1 LKTTRL
7 SFFFSGVLLLLAAAA
22 IPRATSA
29 ATPAAGSTITLQ
41 NANSKLCVGTGG
53 STGFSYLIQT
63 TCSTAT
69 SQQFTLKAAPASGW
83 YYLASASSKYC
94 WDVSG
99 GSGSAGAQI
108 QQYTCTA
115 VWPEY
120 FQLKPVSGG
129 YELLSGNM
137 AGGCVD
143 IIGAST
149 SSGAHLE
156 QNGCT
161 GVANQ
166 IFTAS
171 VVGSGTGTS
180 QPQVSLSSTT
190 LSFGTVLLGT
200 TSTQTVKLTNSG
212 TASLTVSNDTLSGT
226 GFSISGLT
234 FPLTLAA
241 GQSTNFSVAFAP
253 AASGS
258 VSGSLSLV
266 SNATNSPN
274 ALSLSGTGATA
285 THLLTANPTGVSF
298 GSVNMGSTG
307 SSHVTLTNTG
317 NSNVTISSV
326 TSSSAGFTT
335 SGVSGAT
342 TLTPSQS
349 LTLNVAFAPTT
360 AGSVT
365 GTIAVVSSATNSP
378 ATVTLSGTGVSTSSG
393 SSTIVNV
400 ISYGASGNGSTDD
413 TAAINSAIAALAPG
427 DTLEFPEGTYLVTS
441 LHPISVSGVTIDGSN
456 NTAKIISKTTQGG
469 PFFTIGHGGL
479 GQTGN
484 VTCSGWPGAGSGAP
498 LSATANEQSSTF
510 STNSALSGV
519 SAGSYVLLLQGG
531 EDSSGGSGNTTC
543 DTSGCRGEL
552 VNISAVD
559 GATYTVATTLHDT
572 YSPSNSAIA
581 CPIPGM
587 ISRLILQNITL
598 DGGSS
603 TTQTT
608 GNYWGVEFNDCAD
621 CTISGVTFQN
631 ALGAALLHS
640 LSYGNTFSNITVTGA
655 GSEGCGAA
663 VQGYGNSNLTFKTMS
678 LSNLNPGTN
687 LGPCLSDGAF
697 GLEEVELDNST
708 ASNVTVNSA
717 GTGGGRPMK
726 ITAARWN
733 TYNSLTV
740 ENGTGNFNGLS
751 LEYYSSHNTFNS
763 CVVTNNSS
771 NGGTGTGNAGIITF
785 GNFNQYN
792 SFNNCTVSGNGNVQ
806 FYISGYDALRLAQDS
821 HNTVSG
827 GTFTGS
833 NSSEAVILIEGEAA
847 YITGTTISGPGPQGI
862 YLDTQATNACANNNT
877 FKGNSS
883 LGTAISANASG
894 DLGLGNIFNLLT
906 SNLTVGVC
914 APPLP

>member
-1 LKTTRL
+1 M
-7 SFFFSGVLLLLAAAA
+7 AA
-22 IPRATSA
+22 ILRTASA
-29 ATPAAGSTITLQ
+29 ATPTAGSTVTLQ
-41 NANSKLCVGTGG
+41 NANSKLCIDTGN
-53 STGFSYLIQT
+53 STGFGYLIQSA
-63 TCSTAT
+63 CSTSK

-83 YYLASASSKYC
+83 YYLTSASSQYC

-120 FQLKPVSGG
+120 FQLKAVSGG

-137 AGGCVD
+137 SGGCID
-143 IIGAST
+143 IAGAST
-149 SSGAHLE
+149 SSGAYLE

-180 QPQVSLSSTT
+180 QPKVSLSSTT
-190 LSFGTVLLGT
+190 LSFGSVVLGS
-200 TSTQTVKLTNSG
+200 TSKQTVKLTNSG
-212 TASLTVSNDTLSGT
+212 TASLTISSDTHSGT

-258 VSGSLSLV
+258 VSGNLSLV
-266 SNATNSPN
+266 SNATNSPT
-274 ALSLSGTGATA
+274 ALALTGSGATA
-285 THLLTANPTGVSF
+285 TSLLTANPTGLSF

-307 SSHVTLTNTG
+307 SSHVTLTNSG

-360 AGSVT
+360 AGSAT
-365 GTIAVVSSATNSP
+365 GSIAVASSATNSP
-378 ATVTLSGTGVSTSSG
+378 ATIALSGTGVSTSSG
-393 SSTIVNV
+393 GGAIINV
-400 ISYGASGNGSTDD
+400 TSYGATGNGSTDD

-427 DTLEFPEGTYLVTS
+427 DTLEFPEGSYLVSS
-441 LHPISVSGVTIDGSN
+441 LHPITVSGVTIDGSN
-456 NTAKIISKTTQGG
+456 NSAKIISKTTQAG

-484 VTCSGWPGAGSGAP
+484 VTCSGWPGSGSGSS
-498 LSATANEQSSTF
+498 LSATASEQSSTF
-510 STNSALSGV
+510 TTDSPLSGV
-519 SAGSYVLLLQGG
+519 SPGSYVLLLQGG
-531 EDSSGGSGNTTC
+531 QDSSGGSGNSTC

-552 VNISAVD
+552 VNISSIA
-559 GATYTVATTLHDT
+559 GTTYTVATTLHDSF
-572 YSPSNSAIA
+572 SPSNSAIA

-587 ISRLILQNITL
+587 ISGLTLQNITF

-603 TTQTT
+603 TAQTA
-608 GNYWGVEFNDCAD
+608 GNYWGVEFNDCAN

-640 LSYGNTFSNITVTGA
+640 LNYGDTFSNITVTGA

-663 VQGYGNSNLTFKTMS
+663 VQGYGNSNLTIKTMS

-717 GTGGGRPMK
+717 GTAGGRPMK
-726 ITAARWN
+726 ITAARWS

-771 NGGTGTGNAGIITF
+771 NGGTGTGNAGINTF

-806 FYISGYDALRLAQDS
+806 FYVSGYDALRLAQDS
-821 HNTVSG
+821 HNTISG
-827 GTFTGS
+827 GSFTGS
-833 NSSEAVILIEGEAA
+833 NSSEAVILIQGDGA
-847 YITGTTISGPGPQGI
+847 YISGATISGPGPQGI

-877 FKGNSS
+877 FKGNSD
-883 LGTAISANASG
+883 LGQAVSANASG

-906 SNLTVGVC
+906 SNLTLGVC